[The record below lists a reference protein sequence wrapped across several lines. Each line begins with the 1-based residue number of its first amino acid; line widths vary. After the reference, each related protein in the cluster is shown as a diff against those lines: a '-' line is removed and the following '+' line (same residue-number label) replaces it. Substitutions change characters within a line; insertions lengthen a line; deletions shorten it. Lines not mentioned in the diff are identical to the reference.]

1 MSPEEF
7 AHREWLCYVQPI
19 GLVVSVPALLSAQC
33 HINKNIGRDQQ
44 RLIDLLPINKD
55 GSFKPELP
63 DFPLFV
69 REVLG
74 WSNEDLVPF
83 GEQYAEL
90 EVSLPQYRESESTIK
105 RKHWHVCRGWEQLPG
120 SLRCT
125 GAAFRA
131 AFRVSGWH
139 NRRGQEWRFPNE
151 NKGNRHIKTVI
162 VTN

>member
-7 AHREWLCYVQPI
+7 AHREWLGYVQPI

-33 HINKNIGRDQQ
+33 YINKNIGRDQQ

-83 GEQYAEL
+83 GDHYADL
-90 EVSLPQYRESESTIK
+90 EVALPQYRETLQPTYVVEG
-105 RKHWHVCRGWEQLPG
+105 VGPG
-120 SLRCT
+120 DLGLGKKSSPVPNPQSLSPKPQFSSSR
-125 GAAFRA
+125 
-131 AFRVSGWH
+131 SS
-139 NRRGQEWRFPNE
+139 P
-151 NKGNRHIKTVI
+151 
-162 VTN
+162 